1 MPRSLE
7 RHQPVIV
14 SPKSTDTKILV
25 VSLGAAVACLQARS
39 PPLTS
44 IVDYNCEDMASDF
57 SITVSQ
63 LMIWNTWL
71 GSDCD
76 ITLYANLGYEDTRA
90 ICIGVNASVPT
101 GTASAPPSAIPTVM
115 NAKTS

>member
-14 SPKSTDTKILV
+14 SPKSTDTKIPV
-25 VSLGAAVACLQARS
+25 VSLGAAVACLQARC

-63 LMIWNTWL
+63 LTIWNTWL

-76 ITLYANLGYEDTRA
+76 IALYANLGYEDTRA
-90 ICIGVNASVPT
+90 ICIGVNAS
-101 GTASAPPSAIPTVM
+101 APMKVFART
-115 NAKTS
+115 